1 MLVAPADQNRRPIRM
16 IVKTRQPTA
25 TRTEPRAPL
34 SRNDFG
40 QGCGVLRHSHP
51 PGAYRHVRY
60 APSGLLAEWVQ
71 HFWIESWD
79 WEGRMPQVR
88 EVLPHPCVQLVFA
101 PGRSRVY
108 GVQLGRFVRELKGRE
123 RILGIKFRAGAFY
136 PFLREPVSSIA
147 DSSLPLQQLFGDAA
161 AVEQEVLACHED
173 EEMVEAA
180 MRFLAARLPTKDPV
194 TETAC
199 AVVEEIAGDPR
210 INRVEDLILRYGIQE
225 RALQRL
231 FRRYV
236 GASARWV
243 IKRYRIYEALQQLS
257 NGKRADWAGLAQDLG
272 YFDQAHFVSDFKK
285 LVGRTPAAYLK
296 A

>member
-1 MLVAPADQNRRPIRM
+1 M
-16 IVKTRQPTA
+16 IVKTRHLPAIQTDPQT
-25 TRTEPRAPL
+25 PL

-40 QGCGVLRHSHP
+40 QGCGVLRHSNP

-60 APSGLLAEWVQ
+60 APPRLLAEWVQ

-101 PGRSRVY
+101 SGRSRVY
-108 GVQLGRFVRELKGRE
+108 GVQLRRFVRELKGRE

-136 PFLREPVSSIA
+136 PFLREPVSTIA
-147 DSSLPLQQLFGDAA
+147 DSSLPLQQLFDAA
-161 AVEQEVLACHED
+161 SAAEQEVLACHD
-173 EEMVEAA
+173 DAAMVEAA
-180 MRFLAARLPTKDPV
+180 ARFLAARLPPKDPA

-199 AVVEEIAGDPR
+199 AAVEEIAADPG
-210 INRVEDLILRYGIQE
+210 IHRVEDLILRHGIQE

-243 IKRYRIYEALQQLS
+243 IKRYRIYEALQHLS
-257 NGKRADWAGLAQDLG
+257 SGSRLDWASLAQDLG
-272 YFDQAHFVSDFKK
+272 YFDQAHFISDFKK

-296 A
+296 T